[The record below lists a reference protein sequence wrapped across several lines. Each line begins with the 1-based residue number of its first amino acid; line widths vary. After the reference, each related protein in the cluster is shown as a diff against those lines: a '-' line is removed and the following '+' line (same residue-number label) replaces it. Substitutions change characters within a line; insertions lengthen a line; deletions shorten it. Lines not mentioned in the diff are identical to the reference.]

1 MVACSAR
8 ALRIPMHSL
17 VINGGCR
24 LRGRIVASGNKNAAL
39 PVLAATLLTDE
50 TVELDNIPNIR
61 DVQVMTSLL
70 RDLGA
75 SVETTS
81 PGRFVISASDVRS
94 TPPNAPLC
102 REIRASFLLAGPL
115 LARFGEVILPA
126 PGGDQIG
133 RRPLDAHIRGFE
145 ALGATVDATAST
157 YRFTAPGGLRGAD
170 VFLHE
175 MSVTATENVIM
186 AACLARGE
194 SIIRNAASEPHVQDL
209 CHLLRSMGAEIE
221 GIGTNTLQIMG
232 RDRLH
237 AGKISIGADNI
248 EVGSLIALAAVT
260 RGEILIERASPEQ
273 HRMTAIAYGLLGV
286 HWEVRDGD
294 IFVPADQELVIKGG
308 LHGQISKIQDAPW
321 PGFPADLTS
330 IALVLATQAR
340 GTLLIHEWMYE
351 SRLYWVDRLINMG
364 ARVVVCDPHRALVHG
379 PSQLS
384 GQSLSSPDIRAGM
397 ALLIAALAAEGT
409 SVIHNAHQIDRGY
422 QDIDGR
428 LRALGASVE
437 RRESRQQP

>member
-1 MVACSAR
+1 
-8 ALRIPMHSL
+8 MHSL
-17 VINGGCR
+17 RINGGR
-24 LRGRIVASGNKNAAL
+24 PLRGKIVASGNKNAAL

-50 TVELDNIPNIR
+50 AVELDNIPNIR
-61 DVQVMTSLL
+61 DVQVMTSILGE
-70 RDLGA
+70 LGA
-75 SVETTS
+75 RVERS
-81 PGRFVISASDVRS
+81 GAGRLLVTASDIKS
-94 TPPNAPLC
+94 APPDVQLC

-115 LARFGEVILPA
+115 LARFGEAVLPA
-126 PGGDQIG
+126 PGGDRIG

-145 ALGATVDATAST
+145 ALGATIEATSDT
-157 YRFTAPGGLRGAD
+157 YRFTAPTGLHGAD

-175 MSVTATENVIM
+175 MSVMATENVIM

-194 SIIRNAASEPHVQDL
+194 TIIRNAASEPHVQDL

-221 GIGTNTLQIMG
+221 GIGTNTVRIAG

-237 AGKISIGADNI
+237 GGKVSIGADNI

-286 HWEVRDGD
+286 HWEARGGD
-294 IFVPADQELVIKGG
+294 IFVPADQELVIQDG

-340 GTLLIHEWMYE
+340 GTVLIHEWMYE
-351 SRLYWVDRLINMG
+351 SRLFWVDRLLSMG

-379 PSQLS
+379 PSRLS
-384 GQSLSSPDIRAGM
+384 GQRLSGPDIRAGM

-428 LRALGASVE
+428 LRSLGADVE
-437 RRESRQQP
+437 RGESRRQP